1 MIPIFTSHYS
11 IGKSILTLNEPNLE
25 NTDGSDSVFD
35 IAQENNLKQL
45 VLVENSL
52 TGFPQAFTKSK
63 ELGIELIFGLK
74 LACCEQKHKVIVFAK
89 NARGCKKL
97 NLIFSTKSAE
107 DNCVSISSLKDNW
120 SKDLLMAIPFYDS
133 FIYKNLMQFDNCTP
147 DIKSFDPTFFL
158 EYNDLPFDAMI
169 REKVI
174 KFCKSNGYKT
184 EEVKSI
190 KYKNK
195 SDLEAFQT
203 YQCICNR
210 KFGQK
215 SLSNPGLDHFGSDE
229 FCFESFLEHAA
240 QPF

>member
-11 IGKSILTLNEPNLE
+11 IGKSILTLNQPNLE

-35 IAQENNLKQL
+35 IVKENNIKQL

-52 TGFPQAFTKSK
+52 TGFPQAFTTAKS
-63 ELGIELIFGLK
+63 LGVELIFGLK
-74 LACCEQKHKVIVFAK
+74 LSCGEQKHQVILFAK

-97 NLIFSTKSAE
+97 NLIFSTKSAK
-107 DNCVSISSLKDNW
+107 DNCVSIPSLKENW
-120 SKDLLMAIPFYDS
+120 SKDLLMVIPFYDS
-133 FIYKNLMQFDNCTP
+133 FIYKNLMQFENCTP
-147 DIKSFDPTFFL
+147 DIKSFKPTFFL
-158 EYNDLPFDAMI
+158 EYNNLPFDSMV
-169 REKVI
+169 REKTI
-174 KFCKSNGYKT
+174 DFCKANNYDT

-195 SDLEAFQT
+195 CDLEAFQT